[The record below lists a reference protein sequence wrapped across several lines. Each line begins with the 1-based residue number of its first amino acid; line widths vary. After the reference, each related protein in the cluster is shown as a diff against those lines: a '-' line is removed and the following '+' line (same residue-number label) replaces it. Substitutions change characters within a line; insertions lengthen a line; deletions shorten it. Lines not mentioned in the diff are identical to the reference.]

1 MAGKEISSIDFCIT
15 EVMTGFS
22 FQALRLETC
31 AFFQLSNTQIL
42 IQELQSESL
51 RARKKAQVFDLKL
64 SFIIHVAEKPP
75 KITISTQIILDTI
88 EWGVIQ
94 K

>member
-1 MAGKEISSIDFCIT
+1 MTVRSILKSLSRTILK
-15 EVMTGFS
+15 
-22 FQALRLETC
+22 AL
-31 AFFQLSNTQIL
+31 
-42 IQELQSESL
+42 SL
-51 RARKKAQVFDLKL
+51 RARKKLKFDLKL

-75 KITISTQIILDTI
+75 KRTMNTQIILDTI